1 MRVVFLGS
9 PPFALPSLKALAA
22 VHSVVTLVSQPD
34 RPAGRG
40 REHTAPATKIFAPE
54 ADIPVFQPERLR
66 DLDAIA
72 RIEALEPDMLVVA
85 AYGQILPQ
93 ALLDIPK
100 SGSLNVHAS
109 LLPRWRGAAPIQ
121 AAIRHGD
128 ERTGVTIM
136 QMDAGLDTGP
146 ILSQQSIKIAADETG
161 GSLTERLSQIGANL
175 LVETIPQLLSG
186 EIAPEPQDNALA
198 THAPMLKKSDGE
210 LDLEATAEQLAR
222 QIRAFD
228 PWPGSFIMWGD
239 RRLVVKRA
247 HTALLNGTATGKVTV
262 VDNVPAVT
270 TREGVLVL
278 DVIQP
283 AGKREMSGEAFVRG
297 APDFIGAQ
305 LPTQ

>member
-22 VHSVVTLVSQPD
+22 IYSVVTLVSQPD

-40 REHTAPATKIFAPE
+40 RERSAPATKIFASE
-54 ADIPVFQPERLR
+54 AGIPVFQPERLR
-66 DLDAIA
+66 DVDAIA

-100 SGSLNVHAS
+100 NGSLNVHAS

-121 AAIRHGD
+121 AAILHGD
-128 ERTGVTIM
+128 KHTGVTIM

-146 ILSQQSIKIAADETG
+146 ILSQQSTKIAAAETG
-161 GSLTERLSQIGANL
+161 GSLTERLSQIGADL

-186 EIAPEPQDNALA
+186 EIAPEPQDESLA

-247 HTALLNGTATGKVTV
+247 HTALLNGTATRTVTV
-262 VDNVPAVT
+262 VENIPAVA

-305 LPTQ
+305 LPT

>member
-1 MRVVFLGS
+1 MGS

-22 VHSVVTLVSQPD
+22 IYSVVTLVSQPD

-40 REHTAPATKIFAPE
+40 REHTAPATKIFAFE
-54 ADIPVFQPERLR
+54 ASIPVFQPERLR

-72 RIEALEPDMLVVA
+72 RIEALKPDMLVVA

-93 ALLDIPK
+93 SLLDIPK
-100 SGSLNVHAS
+100 NGSLNVHAS
-109 LLPRWRGAAPIQ
+109 LLPRWRGAAPVQ

-128 ERTGVTIM
+128 KQTGVTIM

-146 ILSQQSIKIAADETG
+146 ILSQQSIRIAADETG
-161 GSLTERLSQIGANL
+161 GSLTERLSQIGADL

-186 EIAPEPQDNALA
+186 EIAPEPQDNTHA
-198 THAPMLKKSDGE
+198 TNAPMLKKSDGE

-247 HTALLNGTATGKVTV
+247 HTALLNGTVTGKVTV
-262 VDNVPAVT
+262 VEDVPAIA

>member
-9 PPFALPSLKALAA
+9 SPFALPSLKALAA
-22 VHSVVTLVSQPD
+22 IYSIVTLVSQPD

-40 REHTAPATKIFAPE
+40 REQTAPATKIFANE
-54 ADIPVFQPERLR
+54 AGIPVFQPERLR
-66 DLDAIA
+66 ETDAIA

-100 SGSLNVHAS
+100 NGSLNVHAS

-121 AAIRHGD
+121 SAILHGD
-128 ERTGVTIM
+128 KESGVTIM

-146 ILSQQSIKIAADETG
+146 ILSRQSTKIAGDETG
-161 GSLTERLSQIGANL
+161 GSLSQRLSQIGADL
-175 LVETIPQLLSG
+175 LAETILQLLSG
-186 EIAPEPQDNALA
+186 EIAPELQDESFA

-210 LDLEATAEQLAR
+210 LDLEATAEQLVR

-247 HTALLNGTATGKVTV
+247 HTASLNGTATGSVTV
-262 VDNVPAVT
+262 VENIPAVA

>member
-9 PPFALPSLKALAA
+9 PPFALPSLKALATNYK
-22 VHSVVTLVSQPD
+22 VVTVVSQPD

-40 REHTAPATKIFAPE
+40 REHNAPATKIFAAE
-54 ADIPVFQPERLR
+54 AGIHVFQPERLR
-66 DLDAIA
+66 DLDAIN
-72 RIEALEPDMLVVA
+72 RIADLEPDMLVVA

-100 SGSLNVHAS
+100 NGSLNVHAS

-128 ERTGVTIM
+128 KQSGVSIM

-146 ILSQQSIKIAADETG
+146 ILSQQSIMVATDETG
-161 GSLTERLSQIGANL
+161 GSLTERLSQIGADL
-175 LVETIPQLLSG
+175 LVETIPKLLSG
-186 EIAPEPQDNALA
+186 EIAPDPQDESLA

-262 VDNVPAVT
+262 VEKVPAVA

>member
-22 VHSVVTLVSQPD
+22 IYSVIAVVSQPD

-40 REHTAPATKIFAPE
+40 REPTAPATKVFASD
-54 ADIPVFQPERLR
+54 AGIPVFQPERLR
-66 DLDAIA
+66 GPDAIN
-72 RIEALEPDMLVVA
+72 RIADLEPDMLVVA

-93 ALLDIPK
+93 ALLDIPEN
-100 SGSLNVHAS
+100 GSLNVHAS

-128 ERTGVTIM
+128 EKTGITIM

-146 ILSQQSIKIAADETG
+146 ILSQKSIKIAADETG
-161 GSLTERLSQIGANL
+161 GSLTERLSQIGADL
-175 LVETIPQLLSG
+175 LVETIAQLLSG
-186 EIAPEPQDNALA
+186 VIAPEPQDESLA

-210 LDLEATAEQLAR
+210 LDLEATAELLAR

-239 RRLVVKRA
+239 RRLAVKSA
-247 HTALLNGTATGKVTV
+247 HTAVLNGTATGKVTV
-262 VDNVPAVT
+262 VENVPAVA

-278 DVIQP
+278 DLIQP

-297 APDFIGAQ
+297 APDFIDAQ
-305 LPTQ
+305 LPT

>member
-9 PPFALPSLKALAA
+9 PPFALPSLKAVAA
-22 VHSVVTLVSQPD
+22 IYSVVTVVSQPD

-40 REHTAPATKIFAPE
+40 REPTAPATKAFASD
-54 ADIPVFQPERLR
+54 AGIPVLQPERLR
-66 DLDAIA
+66 DLDAIN
-72 RIEALEPDMLVVA
+72 RIADLEPDMLIVA

-93 ALLDIPK
+93 SLLDIPK
-100 SGSLNVHAS
+100 NGSLNVHAS

-121 AAIRHGD
+121 AAILHGD
-128 ERTGVTIM
+128 EQSGVTII

-161 GSLTERLSQIGANL
+161 GSLTERLSQIGADL
-175 LVETIPQLLSG
+175 LVETIPQLLSS
-186 EIAPEPQDNALA
+186 EIDPEPQDKALA

-262 VDNVPAVT
+262 VENVPAVA

-305 LPTQ
+305 LPTH